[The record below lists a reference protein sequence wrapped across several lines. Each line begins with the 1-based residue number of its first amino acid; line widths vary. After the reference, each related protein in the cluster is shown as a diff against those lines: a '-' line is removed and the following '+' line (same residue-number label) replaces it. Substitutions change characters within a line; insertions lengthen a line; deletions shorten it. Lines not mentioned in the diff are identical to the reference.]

1 MKQALNRVAHY
12 QAGTSDKVYM
22 ACVRCA
28 EDCYEVLGKWGRRG
42 KKLSSQVKGKYR
54 TLPEALAARDNLFSE
69 KLGEG
74 YQDIDMGSYRGPVT
88 MRDPEIV
95 ANLEKLG
102 DEKAGKSE
110 RIPLESERM
119 LDPEKQV
126 AICVDRT
133 GLEDKFDEGIEYVFE
148 RCRTPGMVF
157 VYDKL
162 GVKAEYFVQ
171 RFRFVKGE

>member
-1 MKQALNRVAHY
+1 MKQAINRVAHY
-12 QAGTSDKVYM
+12 QGGTSDKVYM

-28 EDCYEVLGKWGRRG
+28 TDCYEVLGKWGRRG
-42 KKLSSQVKGKYR
+42 KKLSSQVKGKHR
-54 TLPEALAARDNLFSE
+54 TLPDALAARDLLFSE
-69 KLGEG
+69 KEGEG
-74 YQDIDMGSYRGPVT
+74 YQDIDSASYCGPVT
-88 MRDPEIV
+88 MRDPEIA

-102 DEKAGKSE
+102 MAKVGKSE
-110 RIPLESERM
+110 RIPLESDRM

-126 AICVDRT
+126 AICVDRS

-148 RCRTPGMVF
+148 KCRTPGMVF

-162 GVKAEYFVQ
+162 GEKAEYFVQ